1 MNWFNNLLFKY
12 KVSIPL
18 LIMVVI
24 LLALAGVS
32 ISQSLALSKSNQLLA
47 KSYLPQIDLLLNA
60 DRDLYQAAT
69 AERSALFLNV
79 RDNRFQEVQAAHN
92 ENIAQVAERISKVK
106 AMVDDPTSLASLD
119 SMLKAHEKWS
129 DLTKEVMSERASNT
143 RQGRSTA
150 MGLSFGEAS
159 DAFNAL
165 RTELDDYVNRLSEE
179 VEETEKL
186 AHKLSEESTIKI
198 IIALVI
204 GILICIAVMMIF
216 PKMVTTPINKMIEHT
231 NEMASGQGDLTKRLR
246 VKSSDELGQL
256 ASGFNEFL
264 GNLQQLITQ
273 VKVVSGRVHD
283 GMESTKEITQR
294 TSEAIQEQR
303 NQIEMVANS
312 MHEMVATIHEVAD
325 NTEQARSVAEKADA
339 NATTGQQVVN
349 DAKGSINQLA
359 EEVMNASEVISQL
372 QDAISSI
379 GTVVG
384 VIQGIAEQTN
394 LLALNAAIEAA
405 RAGEQGR
412 GFAVVADEVRALAS
426 RTQQS
431 TQEIEEMIE
440 TLQTRAS
447 KATQVMNS
455 GRSKAETSVEKA
467 GLMSQVLNDINESV
481 SMMNSMNTQ
490 IASSAE
496 EQSSVS
502 DEMNAT
508 LASINDL
515 AAQTND
521 ASIEGAECISSMS
534 SDVDGL
540 SELVKTFKT

>member
-502 DEMNAT
+502 DEMNTT